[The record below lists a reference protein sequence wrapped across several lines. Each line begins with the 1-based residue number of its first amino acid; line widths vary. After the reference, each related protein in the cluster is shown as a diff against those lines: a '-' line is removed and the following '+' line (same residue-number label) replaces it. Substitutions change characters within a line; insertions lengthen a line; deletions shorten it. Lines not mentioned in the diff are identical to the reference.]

1 MAYIII
7 KTDEQKEREK
17 QMLKDFG
24 YDPKYS
30 NNEKKEL
37 AEIIARRTDE
47 ALRMGG
53 IR

>member
-17 QMLKDFG
+17 EMLKDFG
-24 YDPKYS
+24 YDPRHANK
-30 NNEKKEL
+30 EVKEL
-37 AEIIARRTDE
+37 AETIARRTDE